1 MHLILPVA
9 GSSSRFPD
17 MKPKWLLTH
26 PRGHMMIVEAI
37 KKLDLDKFESINLI
51 CLQEHEDK
59 HSVRVAIET
68 QFDEIGH
75 RDKLRFIML
84 EERTRNQPETVYQG
98 LNCGHQRSNIH

>member
-26 PRGHMMIVEAI
+26 PRGHMEIVEAI

-59 HSVRVAIET
+59 HSVRIAIET
-68 QFDEIGH
+68 QFDEIANKAKVGCPIS
-75 RDKLRFIML
+75 KL
-84 EERTRNQPETVYQG
+84 
-98 LNCGHQRSNIH
+98 LNADISLDATLQN